1 MFITE
6 LSIRRPTVSW
16 VMSLILI
23 IFGLFVFWKLPVRE
37 LPDGIQP
44 PVVQIQV
51 DYKSA
56 AASIIDQEVTQVLED
71 VIGGAEGIKNID
83 SKSENGRSTINVEFD
98 TSMDLDNAANDI
110 RERVA
115 RVVDNLPSESD
126 PPQILKRA
134 AGFTTTMWLS
144 LSSSTWSDL
153 ELGDYAERFLID
165 QFSSVKNVGRIRVG
179 GLRELSIRVWV
190 DPIKLAAN
198 DLTIQELE
206 LALRGENIS
215 LPAGT
220 LEADNIDL
228 TLNLDKSYND
238 INSIKQL
245 PIKKANNKV
254 ILLADVANIEFGP
267 VSEKTLFKAQT
278 KDQVNLKTVG
288 IGIYARSGAS
298 TVELSDNIKKR
309 IIDVKKSLPE
319 ELDLRVSFNRANY
332 VEAAIEEVYK
342 TLIIA
347 FILVV
352 LIIYLFLGNLKAV
365 IVPAIALP
373 VSLIASFLGLYIFG
387 LSINIFVLL
396 SFILAIGI
404 ITDDSVI
411 MTDAIYRRIE
421 NGETPLVAA
430 YKGSRQISFA
440 IIATTLIL
448 VAVFLPLIFIEGIS
462 GTLFKETAIT
472 LSFSI
477 IVSSFVALTLS
488 PMLASKFL
496 YKRKS
501 KKLVIQKFEKIFL
514 SFANFYRETLDVIVN
529 KTRIVGFFIIF
540 IIFSSVLLFTFSK
553 KELLPMEDRGA
564 YLIIGATDEGSSFEY
579 TQEQAQKVEARLLP
593 LLQTEDSPYS
603 RFIMR
608 VPGFGSSANSYN
620 SFIIIALLDDWKNR
634 KKSQQVVLREAIG
647 KIVTLPQAL
656 AFPISPQAIRVS
668 NYNKPVQ
675 MVIYG
680 NTYPELEEIQKKVIR
695 KLRSNKNLSRI
706 ESDYNRNKPEVKLII
721 NKNKS
726 KDLGVSTKTIGETLE
741 TLYGGK
747 RITTFN
753 KRGKEYPIIV
763 QQYLSDRRNKDGIS
777 KIFIR
782 SETNGKLISLAN
794 LVSFKD
800 EGAAKQLARYNR
812 QRAVTVSA
820 NINENYTLA
829 EAIKFFE
836 NVMVDISPKN
846 QITWKGKS
854 EELKETSNEL
864 FIIFA
869 LALLTAYLVMAA
881 TFNSFIHPF
890 IIILTVPLAI
900 FGGLVFILFLNSSV
914 NIFSQIA
921 LIILIGISTKNSI
934 LIVDYANQIRTTGK
948 SIETAVKEACSVRFR
963 PIIMTSLSTM
973 IAMMPLVIGN
983 IGPGAGEGS
992 RLAVGST
999 ILGGM
1004 IISTFF
1010 TLYITPSMYLALA
1023 QNTKR
1028 IDAVDIELKKEL
1040 SKK

>member
-6 LSIRRPTVSW
+6 LSIRRPVVSW

-23 IFGLFVFWKLPVRE
+23 VFGLFVFWKLPVRE
-37 LPDGIQP
+37 LPSGLQP
-44 PVVQIQV
+44 PVVQVQV
-51 DYKSA
+51 DYASA
-56 AASIIDQEVTQVLED
+56 SAPIIDQEVTQVLED

-83 SKSENGRSTINVEFD
+83 SKSSNGRSTIKVEFD
-98 TSMDLDNAANDI
+98 TSIDLDNAANDI

-126 PPQILKRA
+126 PPQILKQA
-134 AGFTTTMWLS
+134 AGFTTTMWLA

-153 ELGDYAERFLID
+153 ELGDYAERYLVD
-165 QFSSVKNVGRIRVG
+165 TFSSVKNVGRILVG

-198 DLTIQELE
+198 DLTVQEVE
-206 LALRGENIS
+206 RALRGENIR

-220 LEADNIDL
+220 LEANNIDL
-228 TLNLDKSYND
+228 TLNLDKSYNS
-238 INSIKQL
+238 IETIKQL
-245 PIKKANNKV
+245 PIKKTNKKV
-254 ILLADVANIEFGP
+254 VVLSDVAKIEFGP
-267 VSEKTLFKAQT
+267 VSEKTLFKAQR
-278 KDQVNLKTVG
+278 KDQLNLKTVG

-298 TVELSDNIKKR
+298 TVELSKEIKKK
-309 IIDVKKSLPE
+309 IAKVNKSLPE
-319 ELDLRVSFNRANY
+319 GLELEVAFNRATY
-332 VEAAIEEVYK
+332 IGAAINEVYK

-347 FILVV
+347 FVLVV
-352 LIIYLFLGNLKAV
+352 IIIYLFLGNLKAV

-373 VSLIASFLGLYIFG
+373 VSLIASFLGIYIFG

-421 NGETPLVAA
+421 NGENPLVAA
-430 YKGSRQISFA
+430 YKGSKQITFA

-448 VAVFLPLIFIEGIS
+448 IAVFLPLIFIEGIS
-462 GTLFKETAIT
+462 GTLFRETAIA

-477 IVSSFVALTLS
+477 VVSSFVALTLS

-496 YKRKS
+496 N
-501 KKLVIQKFEKIFL
+501 KKNNKNFIIRKFEKFFL
-514 SFANFYRETLDVIVN
+514 GFSKFYQETLDVLVKKTKTISIFIV
-529 KTRIVGFFIIF
+529 FIIVA
-540 IIFSSVLLFTFSK
+540 SVLLFNFSK
-553 KELLPMEDRGA
+553 KELLPIEDRGA
-564 YLIIGATDEGSSFEY
+564 YLVIGFTDEGSSFEY
-579 TQEQAQKVEARLLP
+579 TQEKAQVIEKRLIP
-593 LLQTEDSPYS
+593 LLQAENSPYS

-608 VPGFGSSANSYN
+608 VPGFGSSATSYN
-620 SFIIIALLDDWKNR
+620 SFIIIALLDHWKNR
-634 KKSQQVVLREAIG
+634 KQDSQTVMRQAIG
-647 KIVTLPQAL
+647 KIVTVPQAV
-656 AFPISPQAIRVS
+656 AFPISPQSIRVS
-668 NYNKPVQ
+668 SYNKPVQ

-680 NTYPELEEIQKKVIR
+680 STYEELERIQSEVIG
-695 KLRSNKNLSRI
+695 KLRRNRNLSRL
-706 ESDYNRNKPEVKLII
+706 ESDYTRNKPEVKLII
-721 NKNKS
+721 NKNKA
-726 KDLGVSTKTIGETLE
+726 KDLGVSTETIGKSLE

-753 KRGKEYPIIV
+753 KLGKEYPIIL
-763 QQYLSDRRNKDGIS
+763 QQYLSDRRNKEGIS
-777 KIFIR
+777 KIFVR
-782 SETNGKLISLAN
+782 SDTTGKLISLTN
-794 LVSFKD
+794 LVNFKE
-800 EGAAKQLARYNR
+800 EGTAKELARYNR
-812 QRAVTVSA
+812 QRAVTISA
-820 NINENYTLA
+820 NISENYTLS
-829 EAIKFFE
+829 EAIKYLE
-836 NVMVDISPKN
+836 NIMAEVSPQS

-854 EELKETSNEL
+854 EEIKETSNEL

-900 FGGLVFILFLNSSV
+900 FGGLVFILFLNSSI

-921 LIILIGISTKNSI
+921 LVILIGISTKNSI

-948 SIETAVKEACSVRFR
+948 NIESAVKEACSIRFR

-973 IAMMPLVIGN
+973 IAMLPLVIGN

-992 RLAVGST
+992 RLAVGAT
-999 ILGGM
+999 IFGGM

-1010 TLYITPSMYLALA
+1010 TLYVTPTMYLSLA
-1023 QNTKR
+1023 KNTKR

-1040 SKK
+1040 R